1 MQINELIKMASNTL
15 ASFDTA
21 RLDSEIILAAV
32 LNIDRAAIYAHSKR
46 VVSAPAVKKFR
57 ALIDKRTAGCPV
69 AYLSGHKEFWSLDFK
84 VNQHTLIPRPE
95 TEHLVETALNL
106 LADHDHPR
114 ILELGTGSGAVAIAL
129 AKEKPGSEIFAT
141 EVDPLALAVAIDNAR
156 MHKVDNLRFLSC
168 SWFQTLENRKFDLI
182 ISNPP
187 YIAKDDPHLCRLQ
200 CEPAGALIAGENGM
214 EAFEHIVENAVHHLN
229 LNAMLVLEHGCDQ
242 GRPLRALYRQHGY
255 QSVTT
260 IPDYANLD
268 RVSFGLFT
276 GVANAQRD
284 DQ

>member
-1 MQINELIKMASNTL
+1 MQINELIKMAGNTL

-21 RLDSEIILAAV
+21 RLDSEILLAAV
-32 LNIDRAAIYAHSKR
+32 LNIDRAAIYAHSNR
-46 VVSAPAVKKFR
+46 VVAAPAVKKFQ
-57 ALIDKRTAGCPV
+57 ALINKRTAGYPV
-69 AYLSGHKEFWSLDFK
+69 AYLTGHKEFWSLDFK

-106 LADHDHPR
+106 LADHDRPR
-114 ILELGTGSGAVAIAL
+114 ILELGTGSGAVAVAL
-129 AKEKPGSEIFAT
+129 AKEKPGSEILAT
-141 EVDPLALAVAIDNAR
+141 EVDPLALAVAMDNAR
-156 MHKVDNLRFLSC
+156 MHKVDNVRFLSC

-187 YIAKDDPHLCRLQ
+187 YIARHDPHLCRLQ
-200 CEPAGALIAGENGM
+200 CEPIGALIAGENGL
-214 EAFEHIVENAVHHLN
+214 EALDHIVENAVHHLK
-229 LNAMLVLEHGCDQ
+229 LNAMLVLEHGYDQ

-276 GVANAQRD
+276 GMVKGQRD